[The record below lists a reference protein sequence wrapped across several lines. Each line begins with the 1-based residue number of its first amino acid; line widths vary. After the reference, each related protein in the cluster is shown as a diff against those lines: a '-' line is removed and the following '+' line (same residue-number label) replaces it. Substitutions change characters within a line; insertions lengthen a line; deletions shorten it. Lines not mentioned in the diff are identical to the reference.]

1 MTKNELA
8 RLTALI
14 GKAKNNEQLDV
25 IREAFNARM
34 KELRAERK
42 TGFLPGDTVSLT
54 HRKFGGTI
62 HGIVEKVKRTK
73 AAVNIEG
80 TTWNVPMEML
90 TKVGG

>member
-1 MTKNELA
+1 MVE
-8 RLTALI
+8 ALI
-14 GKAKNNEQLDV
+14 AEAKNNEQLDV
-25 IREAFNARM
+25 IREAFNARV
-34 KELRAERK
+34 KELRNERK
-42 TGFLPGDTVSLT
+42 TGFLPGDKVSLT